1 MLLVI
6 VSEVFYSFLENG
18 SVGMDIFEI
27 GFKILPILTPTAIC
41 HMHRQQHLR

>member
-18 SVGMDIFEI
+18 SVGMDIFEV

-41 HMHRQQHLR
+41 HMHQQRRHR